1 MSTVFDDDY
10 TIPISV
16 KIASAIGVNE
26 AIVIQQIHYWIDMF
40 SKSNDEKVIDKHFHD
55 GRWWV
60 YNTFDKWHEQFPFWC
75 IRTIKDIFKRLAD
88 EKILLIGHYN
98 NHGYDRTNWYTVD
111 YDMLESLINTHN
123 AKSALSIVQDLHNA
137 LCKNDTTNTIDYT
150 KTSLSI
156 DYQLEDSYRHFS
168 PKVEK
173 RVPLNFN
180 IVERQIRKSCKD
192 NEYESY
198 SDDMVETFRYFYQMY
213 KDRTGKEH
221 TKLSQDNID
230 NVVNNLI
237 ANLSEC
243 CGSFDADSAEIMI
256 DNYFDTRFE
265 DGCNYSIIHFSCE
278 DIIKNRFYQTLY

>member
-16 KIASAIGVNE
+16 KIASAIGANE

-40 SKSNDEKVIDKHFHD
+40 SKSNNEEVKSKHFHD

-60 YNTFDKWHEQFPFWC
+60 YNTYDKWHEQFPFWSVK
-75 IRTIKDIFKRLAD
+75 TIQRMFGRLKDMNVIIVG
-88 EKILLIGHYN
+88 EYNKIK
-98 NHGYDRTNWYTVD
+98 YDHTKWYTINYEVLETLVNIDKDKMTISNRTNCPYRTGQID
-111 YDMLESLINTHN
+111 P
-123 AKSALSIVQDLHNA
+123 
-137 LCKNDTTNTIDYT
+137 TNTIDYT

-173 RVPLNFN
+173 RTLLNFN
-180 IVERQIRKSCKD
+180 IVERQIRKSCKNNGYD
-192 NEYESY
+192 SY

-213 KDRTGKEH
+213 KDRTGNEH
-221 TKLSQDNID
+221 NKLSQDNID

-237 ANLSEC
+237 LNMSEC
-243 CGSFDADSAEIMI
+243 CGDFNSDGAEIMI